1 MLRRQKIIQPF
12 QFLYFQKSDFLSS
25 ELQGFMKVTMSGK
38 ISLVEAMMKHRK
50 MMRNKCSEQNLQ
62 VNIQYY
68 I

>member
-38 ISLVEAMMKHRK
+38 ISLVEAMMTHRK

>member
-1 MLRRQKIIQPF
+1 
-12 QFLYFQKSDFLSS
+12 
-25 ELQGFMKVTMSGK
+25 MKVTMSGK

-50 MMRNKCSEQNLQ
+50 MMRNKYSEQTLQ